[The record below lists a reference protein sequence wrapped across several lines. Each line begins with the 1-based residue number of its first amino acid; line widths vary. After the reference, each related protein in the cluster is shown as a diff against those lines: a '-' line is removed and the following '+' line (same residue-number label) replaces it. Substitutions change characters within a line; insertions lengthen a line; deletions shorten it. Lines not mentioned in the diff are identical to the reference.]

1 VRLSAEEARA
11 RFAEARVATLATLGG
26 DGAPQLVPI
35 TFAVEGELIYTAVDH
50 KPKASA
56 RLQRLGN
63 IARDPR
69 VALLC
74 QHYGD
79 EWDELWWVRA
89 EGRASIITD
98 AGAMRHPLD
107 VLAARYAQYNERRPD
122 GPVTVISVE
131 RWTGW
136 SAAG

>member
-1 VRLSAEEARA
+1 VRLSPEEARA
-11 RFAEARVATLATLGG
+11 RFAEARAATLATLGG

-35 TFAVEGELIYTAVDH
+35 TFAVEGEHVYTAVDH
-50 KPKASA
+50 KPKAPS
-56 RLQRLGN
+56 RLQRLRN

-69 VALLC
+69 VAVLC

-79 EWDELWWVRA
+79 EWDELWWARA

-98 AGAMRHPLD
+98 AVAMRHPLD
-107 VLAARYAQYNERRPD
+107 VLAARYAQYDARRPD
-122 GPVTVISVE
+122 GPVIVIRVE
-131 RWTGW
+131 RWSGW